1 MKLSVGQQ
9 APDFTLPSHL
19 DKSVTLS
26 HLVGWNVA
34 LAFFPAAWTP
44 V

>member
-1 MKLSVGQQ
+1 MQLTTGQQ

-26 HLVGWNVA
+26 HLRGWNVV
-34 LAFFPAAWTP
+34 LAFFPEAWTP
-44 V
+44 I